1 MLSMIAMVCALVAF
15 AVCAV
20 CVLLIWRLRQSTQ
33 HTALA
38 LSELDS
44 RLTEHKL
51 ELKRMEQRLTDQARR
66 SAPVESRLR
75 TNSSD
80 MELTVG
86 STTAAPS
93 KLSITER
100 RHRVLSLAQRGL
112 DAHSISTTVGVSQGE
127 VDLIIG
133 LNNLT

>member
-1 MLSMIAMVCALVAF
+1 MLSNIALACALVAIGGCF
-15 AVCAV
+15 IGA
-20 CVLLIWRLRQSTQ
+20 LLIWRLRQAAQ
-33 HTALA
+33 HTTFAVA
-38 LSELDS
+38 ELDS

-66 SAPVESRLR
+66 TASTDSRPR
-75 TNSSD
+75 ANGSV
-80 MELTVG
+80 MEPTVG
-86 STTAAPS
+86 SAASTPS

>member
-1 MLSMIAMVCALVAF
+1 MLPIIALVCALVALGGCSVG
-15 AVCAV
+15 A
-20 CVLLIWRLRQSTQ
+20 LLIWRLRQAAQ
-33 HTALA
+33 HTAFALA
-38 LSELDS
+38 ELDTKF
-44 RLTEHKL
+44 TEHKL
-51 ELKRMEQRLTDQARR
+51 ELKRTEQPLTYQARR
-66 SAPVESRLR
+66 THLTDSRPR
-75 TNSSD
+75 ANGSV
-80 MELTVG
+80 MEPTVG
-86 STTAAPS
+86 SAVSAPS